1 MAFDLPSVRDKIID
15 GKTGLMAE
23 PDNAVDL
30 ADKIAILLEDEAL
43 CEDLAAEG
51 RRYALGKFTWTAVG
65 SSYTNIIAGLIDD
78 ARTVHR

>member
-1 MAFDLPSVRDKIID
+1 VTRKDWAVRDTIID

-23 PDNAVDL
+23 PESSTDL
-30 ADKIAILLEDEAL
+30 ADKIAILLDDEAL
-43 CEDLAAEG
+43 CADLASEG

-65 SSYTNIIAGLIDD
+65 LSYTNIIAGLIDN